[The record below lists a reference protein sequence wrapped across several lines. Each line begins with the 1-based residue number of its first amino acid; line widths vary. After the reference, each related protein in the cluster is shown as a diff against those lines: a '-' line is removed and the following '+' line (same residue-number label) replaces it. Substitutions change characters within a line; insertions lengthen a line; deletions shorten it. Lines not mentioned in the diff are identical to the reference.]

1 MRCALFRL
9 ILEPVGAVY
18 GDWPG
23 VAAVPA
29 CDRASSCVWHDRV
42 KKMPCGIAYHARTR
56 FQAPAWC
63 PGAQACLTRQGRMK
77 RDTQVLG
84 RALRHRK
91 IAAVM
96 VLLALVAICLQLNTM
111 RLPWRGAIA
120 GERAAPAAIAQLSR
134 YQAVEQAKPV
144 TGIRDNLSGLTY
156 STHTKTLFAVINRP
170 PSLAEL
176 STQGELLR
184 LMPLEGADDP
194 EGIAHIEGNWFA
206 IADERRNRVHWV
218 EIAPGGRKVVLP
230 QGQLVALGDAEIK
243 NFGVEGLGWDPQ
255 RRQLVAVTEKWP
267 MQVLRI
273 SLPAF
278 TPGTGVSPSVAIE
291 SWEPADPTGLP
302 TTDLASVEVDP
313 RTGNLLLLGEES
325 SVLYEYD
332 RNGDLAGMMPLWA
345 GESGLERTIPQP
357 EGVAMDGAGVLY
369 LVSEPN
375 LFYRFEKRS

>member
-1 MRCALFRL
+1 
-9 ILEPVGAVY
+9 
-18 GDWPG
+18 
-23 VAAVPA
+23 
-29 CDRASSCVWHDRV
+29 
-42 KKMPCGIAYHARTR
+42 
-56 FQAPAWC
+56 
-63 PGAQACLTRQGRMK
+63 MK

-84 RALRHRK
+84 WALRRRK
-91 IAAVM
+91 IAAAM
-96 VLLALVAICLQLNTM
+96 ALLVLVAVFLQLHSM
-111 RLPWRGAIA
+111 RLPWHGAIA
-120 GERAAPAAIAQLSR
+120 AERAVPAANAQLAR
-134 YQAVEQAKPV
+134 YHATEQAKPV
-144 TGIRDNLSGLTY
+144 IGIRDNLSGLTY
-156 STHTKTLFAVINRP
+156 SPHTHTLFAVINRP
-170 PSLAEL
+170 PSVAEL
-176 STQGELLR
+176 NTKGELLR

-194 EGIAHIEGNWFA
+194 EGVAHIDGNWFA
-206 IADERRNRVHWV
+206 IADERRNRIHWV
-218 EIAPGGRKVVLP
+218 EIVPEGRKVVLS
-230 QGQLVALGDAEIK
+230 QTQSLALGDTEIK
-243 NFGVEGLGWDPQ
+243 NFGVEGLSWDGQ

-278 TPGTGVSPSVAIE
+278 APGTGASPSVTVN

-332 RNGDLAGMMPLWA
+332 RNGDLAGLMPLWA

-357 EGVAMDGAGVLY
+357 EGVAMDGSGVLY